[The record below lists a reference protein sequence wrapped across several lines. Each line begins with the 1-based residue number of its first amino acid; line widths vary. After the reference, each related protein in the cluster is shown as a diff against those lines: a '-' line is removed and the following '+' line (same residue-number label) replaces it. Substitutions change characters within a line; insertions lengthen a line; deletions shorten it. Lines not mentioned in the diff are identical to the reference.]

1 MQAAVAQ
8 MVSADRLGS
17 AYGLFGAVF
26 GVAWF
31 LGSAALGAVY
41 DHSVTAAVVLAAAA
55 QLLALVPLA
64 RAIRLQRTR

>member
-1 MQAAVAQ
+1 
-8 MVSADRLGS
+8 
-17 AYGLFGAVF
+17 VF